1 MRTDI
6 LLDAIIPLPRSATPT
21 FYPAEAP
28 ECYINAPRTP
38 PVLGLRQ
45 LSFNSLSTHSPT
57 TTTTITTM
65 AAIQNQVKQGAV
77 PGAVSNVC
85 PPGTKFHVLEVGWL
99 ECDEAFVTRGGNT
112 SLKSTEDQS
121 FVNKRRQ
128 MPMYCI
134 LVEHPHEG
142 LILWETGC
150 GRDYPTVWGPA
161 ASDIFARVNYQPH
174 HELRAAVEATGNR
187 IEDIKKIIIGHLH
200 LDHAGGLD
208 EFLDTTDTEIWVHE
222 RELTSAFWSVA
233 TGADVGVYLP
243 HYLKLSLYV
252 FAYLNMCISILLIAA
267 TEIGRPSMTKPWTS
281 AKASLYTIY
290 PATQTVWSGCR
301 STCPKPGHSSSSVTI
316 AT

>member
-1 MRTDI
+1 
-6 LLDAIIPLPRSATPT
+6 
-21 FYPAEAP
+21 
-28 ECYINAPRTP
+28 
-38 PVLGLRQ
+38 
-45 LSFNSLSTHSPT
+45 
-57 TTTTITTM
+57 M
-65 AAIQNQVKQGAV
+65 AAIQNQVQQGAV

-112 SLKSTEDQS
+112 SLKSTEGQP

-150 GRDYPTVWGPA
+150 GKDYPTVWGPA

-252 FAYLNMCISILLIAA
+252 FTFLL
-267 TEIGRPSMTKPWTS
+267 RCSN
-281 AKASLYTIY
+281 ASLRTDCRHRNWK
-290 PATQTVWSGCR
+290 TFNDQTMDFCQGITLHHLPGHTDGLVGMQINMPETGTFFFISDHCHVIENVR
-301 STCPKPGHSSSSVTI
+301 LNDPKPHSI
-316 AT
+316 ACK